1 MFSLFDDVKKQ
12 ISTSGATTA
21 KVGSVILFTCKLCM
35 MITTLACILVT
46 AKTYI
51 GDNINCITGYEK
63 QEHQAIETYCFIT
76 STFTLVDLE
85 NNNKNTAHPGVG
97 PITRPHP
104 DHQTGDRDSTTTAPE
119 DDLRRHAY
127 YQWVPMVLF
136 LQAAVFYF
144 PIWIWNLIDKGYFQA
159 ALCGLDKVHIG
170 DYSKEINSSAKFF
183 AKSLTHHRSYAIAFL
198 LCEITAFA
206 ISVGN
211 LFFTNTFLGGQFFKF
226 GPSALKYLGR
236 NATDPSNPLNEIFPK
251 VAKCTWYKYGPSGT
265 IQQHDSLCVLPL
277 NIVNEKTYIFLWI
290 MYIVAAIVCGV
301 FLLIRILLF
310 LLPRV
315 RNSLLVHRARRPE
328 TKRDLMTVLLKCN
341 YGDWFLMYNFRT
353 SMVYFREWVHLVK
366 EEILK

>member
-12 ISTSGATTA
+12 ISTSGATKA

-51 GDNINCITGYEK
+51 VSTSRSRPH
-63 QEHQAIETYCFIT
+63 HQ
-76 STFTLVDLE
+76 
-85 NNNKNTAHPGVG
+85 P
-97 PITRPHP
+97 RPHP
-104 DHQTGDRDSTTTAPE
+104 DHQTGDGDSTTTTPE

-159 ALCGLDKVHIG
+159 VLCGLDKIHIG
-170 DYSKEINSSAKFF
+170 DYSKELTAQPNSSPIPDT
-183 AKSLTHHRSYAIAFL
+183 SSVLRHRLL
-198 LCEITAFA
+198 LCEMTAFA
-206 ISVGN
+206 IS
-211 LFFTNTFLGGQFFKF
+211 
-226 GPSALKYLGR
+226 
-236 NATDPSNPLNEIFPK
+236 

-290 MYIVAAIVCGV
+290 VYIFAAIVCGIFFSFV
-301 FLLIRILLF
+301 
-310 LLPRV
+310 
-315 RNSLLVHRARRPE
+315 SYSSSTHREKQPPSPPSQE
-328 TKRDLMTVLLKCN
+328 TRDETRFDDSFTQV
-341 YGDWFLMYNFRT
+341 
-353 SMVYFREWVHLVK
+353 
-366 EEILK
+366 